1 MMIMMMMMMMMM
13 MMIVIVIIIR
23 KAIATA
29 RLTELCALKTI
40 NDTAKMAL
48 KRRKHTT
55 KMQKTVTVK
64 NSEGKMLKS
73 TDGKMCHTCVADERR
88 LVVDC

>member
-1 MMIMMMMMMMMM
+1 MHAFDRTTDSIQTD
-13 MMIVIVIIIR
+13 R

-29 RLTELCALKTI
+29 RLTELCALKTM

-55 KMQKTVTVK
+55 KMQ
-64 NSEGKMLKS
+64 
-73 TDGKMCHTCVADERR
+73 
-88 LVVDC
+88 